1 MTFQEAHDADPSGSV
16 EIEPS
21 ARALDAGRSRQGP
34 PTAENADPEP
44 ASILDDW
51 TLWQRARGL
60 SEKTITERVRVIRR
74 YSNAAELTAVDIDQ
88 FLADPAL
95 ARSSRATYHGAIRAW
110 HR

>member
-21 ARALDAGRSRQGP
+21 ARGLDTARRRQVP
-34 PTAENADPEP
+34 PAVDNGDPEL
-44 ASILDDW
+44 ATILDDW
-51 TLWQRARGL
+51 ILWQRARGL

-74 YSNAAELTAVDIDQ
+74 FSNAVGLTAVDIDQ

-95 ARSSRATYHGAIRAW
+95 ARSSRAT
-110 HR
+110 